1 MSRGRFRLYVLP
13 LAVLAVQA
21 GSGRA
26 AGQAAPDLGTIV
38 SLASTYVANYHAQLS
53 AVVAEE
59 TYEQNA
65 LPRARGLAAARQGRK
80 LRSDFLLVRLPG
92 ADDWLPF
99 RDVFEVD
106 GAPVRDRDD
115 RLRTLFLEMPADARD
130 ILQRILDEGARYNA
144 GSLVR
149 NVNQPMLALKFLTP
163 GYLADLSLSLRGM
176 EEVEGLEVRR
186 VDFREKGSPTV
197 VRDLVTN
204 RDVPSTGS
212 FWIDEDTGRVVKS
225 VLRSSYELFSMET
238 SVVFRPIAGDPDGVW
253 APAEMRESYVTP
265 DERIFGI
272 ATYANFRRFQ
282 VRTDVEIKRP

>member
-1 MSRGRFRLYVLP
+1 MPRGRLVAFTLP
-13 LAVLAVQA
+13 LALLAARGGAIV
-21 GSGRA
+21 A
-26 AGQAAPDLGTIV
+26 AQKATPDLGAIV
-38 SLASTYVANYHAQLS
+38 SLASTYVVNYNVKLS

-59 TYEQNA
+59 TYEQNV
-65 LPRARGLAAARQGRK
+65 LPRARGLAAARKGRK

-92 ADDWLPF
+92 AEDWMPF

-106 GAPVRDRDD
+106 GEPVRDRDD
-115 RLRTLFLEMPADARD
+115 RLRKLFLEMPADARD
-130 ILQRILDEGARYNA
+130 VLQRILDEGSRYNV

-163 GYLADLSLSLRGM
+163 GHLDDLSLSLKGV
-176 EEVEGLEVRR
+176 EEVEGLKARR
-186 VDFREKGSPTV
+186 LDFRETGSPTV

-212 FWIDEDTGRVVKS
+212 FWIDEETGRVVKS
-225 VLRSSYELFSMET
+225 VLRSSYEVFSMET
-238 SVVFRPIAGDPDGVW
+238 SVVFRPIEGDPDGLW

-265 DERIFGI
+265 DERIFGV

-282 VRTDVEIKRP
+282 VKTETIIK

>member
-1 MSRGRFRLYVLP
+1 MTQGRPIPLLLA
-13 LAVLAVQA
+13 LAVLSFQA
-21 GSGRA
+21 GAGLA
-26 AGQAAPDLGTIV
+26 AQKAASALGAIV
-38 SLASTYVANYHAQLS
+38 SLASTYVVNYNVKLS

-59 TYEQNA
+59 TYEQNV
-65 LPRARGLAAARQGRK
+65 LPRARGLAAARKGRK

-92 ADDWLPF
+92 ADDWMPF

-106 GAPVRDRDD
+106 GEPVRDRDD
-115 RLRTLFLEMPADARD
+115 RLRKLFIEMPPDARD
-130 ILQRILDEGARYNA
+130 VLQRILDEGARYNV

-163 GYLADLSLSLRGM
+163 GHLDDLALSLKGV
-176 EEVEGLEVRR
+176 EEVDGLEARR

-197 VRDLVTN
+197 VRDLLTN

-212 FWIDEDTGRVVKS
+212 FWIDADTGRVVKT

-238 SVVFRPIAGDPDGVW
+238 SVVFRPIEGDPDDLW

-265 DERIFGI
+265 EERIFGI
-272 ATYANFRRFQ
+272 ATYSNFRRFQ
-282 VRTDVEIKRP
+282 VKTETEIKK

>member
-1 MSRGRFRLYVLP
+1 MPRGRAIPFLLP
-13 LAVLAVQA
+13 LVVLAVRGGA
-21 GSGRA
+21 GLVA
-26 AGQAAPDLGTIV
+26 QKTAPDLGAIV
-38 SLASTYVANYHAQLS
+38 SLASTYVVNYNVKLS

-59 TYEQNA
+59 TYEQNV
-65 LPRARGLAAARQGRK
+65 LPRARGLAAARKGRK

-92 ADDWLPF
+92 ADDWMPF

-106 GAPVRDRDD
+106 GEPVRDRDD
-115 RLRTLFLEMPADARD
+115 RLRRLFLDMPADARD
-130 ILQRILDEGARYNA
+130 VLQRILDEGARYNV

-163 GYLADLSLSLRGM
+163 GQLDDLALSLKGV
-176 EEVEGLEVRR
+176 EEVEGLKARR
-186 VDFREKGSPTV
+186 VDFREKGSPTI

-212 FWIDEDTGRVVKS
+212 FWIDEETGRVVKS

-238 SVVFRPIAGDPDGVW
+238 SVVFRPIEGDPDGLW

-265 DERIFGI
+265 AERIFGI

-282 VRTDVEIKRP
+282 VKTETVIK

>member
-1 MSRGRFRLYVLP
+1 MPRGHLIPLLLP
-13 LAVLAVQA
+13 LAVLAIQ
-21 GSGRA
+21 GGGGLA
-26 AGQAAPDLGTIV
+26 AQKAAPDLGAIV
-38 SLASTYVANYHAQLS
+38 SLASTYVVNYHNQLS

-59 TYEQNA
+59 TYEQNV
-65 LPRARGLAAARQGRK
+65 LPRARGLAAARKGRK

-92 ADDWLPF
+92 ADDWMPF

-106 GAPVRDRDD
+106 GEPVRDRDD
-115 RLRTLFLEMPADARD
+115 RLRKLFLEMPADARD
-130 ILQRILDEGARYNA
+130 VLQRILDEGSRYNV

-163 GYLADLSLSLRGM
+163 GHLDDVSLSLKGV
-176 EEVEGLEVRR
+176 EEVDGLRVRR
-186 VDFREKGSPTV
+186 VDVREKGSPTI
-197 VRDLVTN
+197 VRDLLTN

-212 FWIDEDTGRVVKS
+212 FWIDEATGRVVKT

-238 SVVFRPIAGDPDGVW
+238 SVAFRPIDGDPDGLW

-265 DERIFGI
+265 GERIFGV

-282 VRTDVEIKRP
+282 VKTETIIK

>member
-1 MSRGRFRLYVLP
+1 
-13 LAVLAVQA
+13 LALALVAAQFGVILSARQA
-21 GSGRA
+21 S
-26 AGQAAPDLGTIV
+26 PDLGALL
-38 SLASTYVANYHAQLS
+38 SRASTYVVNYNVKLS

-59 TYEQNA
+59 TYEQNV
-65 LPRARGLAAARQGRK
+65 LPRARGLAAARKGRK

-92 ADDWLPF
+92 ADDWMPF

-106 GAPVRDRDD
+106 GEPVRDRDD

-130 ILQRILDEGARYNA
+130 VLQRILDEGSRYNV

-163 GYLADLSLSLRGM
+163 GHLADLSLSLKGL
-176 EEVEGLEVRR
+176 EEVDGLQVRR

-212 FWIDEDTGRVVKS
+212 FWIDEDTGRVVKT

-238 SVVFRPIAGDPDGVW
+238 SVVFQPIEDDPDDLW

-265 DERIFGI
+265 EERIFGI

-282 VRTDVEIKRP
+282 VKTETEIKK